1 MNGFVIFLEEWR
13 VTWVIK
19 LTKTLM
25 RVFIYATHF
34 VLILSCITLSDSS
47 YDQVFP
53 SENLLVQSQQW
64 KRRAVTCLYMYILYI
79 YIYIWVLGLAFH
91 WRAHLLVWYKSLF
104 NSLQKCQHCWLHKIN
119 VYHLETILELIIGH
133 GQYRWHKPKKK
144 RTKTDPWDSCASTC
158 PWRSLP
164 I

>member
-1 MNGFVIFLEEWR
+1 
-13 VTWVIK
+13 
-19 LTKTLM
+19 M

-79 YIYIWVLGLAFH
+79 YIYIYIYMGLGSCFP
-91 WRAHLLVWYKSLF
+91 
-104 NSLQKCQHCWLHKIN
+104 
-119 VYHLETILELIIGH
+119 LESPSIGLIQI
-133 GQYRWHKPKKK
+133 
-144 RTKTDPWDSCASTC
+144 
-158 PWRSLP
+158 
-164 I
+164 II

>member
-1 MNGFVIFLEEWR
+1 
-13 VTWVIK
+13 
-19 LTKTLM
+19 M

-91 WRAHLLVWYKSLF
+91 WRAHLLV
-104 NSLQKCQHCWLHKIN
+104 
-119 VYHLETILELIIGH
+119 
-133 GQYRWHKPKKK
+133 
-144 RTKTDPWDSCASTC
+144 
-158 PWRSLP
+158 
-164 I
+164 

>member
-1 MNGFVIFLEEWR
+1 
-13 VTWVIK
+13 
-19 LTKTLM
+19 M

-79 YIYIWVLGLAFH
+79 YIYIYIYGSWVLLSIGEPIYWFDTNHYL
-91 WRAHLLVWYKSLF
+91 
-104 NSLQKCQHCWLHKIN
+104 
-119 VYHLETILELIIGH
+119 ILCRSVNIVD
-133 GQYRWHKPKKK
+133 Y
-144 RTKTDPWDSCASTC
+144 TK
-158 PWRSLP
+158 
-164 I
+164 